1 MFIINFK
8 KMILVYNYLQIIRLH
23 KIMSKKI
30 LNTFLPIFLFSSLI
44 LPIFAQQIDTSL
56 LSNLS
61 PEQIQKAK
69 ELYLNNNN
77 NSGIGLES
85 FDSEKKDLND
95 SLYNEESTVKAL
107 SEKDKG
113 LDMELALALKNKP
126 VIKKFGYDF
135 FNSMPTSISAVGDL
149 PLPNDYRISLKDQL
163 TIMLSGSKEIVFDLR
178 VKLDGTIL
186 FPEIG
191 SLSVA
196 GDTFEAVKEK
206 ITTLVNQSYIGV
218 SVNVSIKNLSAKKI
232 TIVGAV
238 KTPGTY
244 LVNPF
249 TTITSSLAYSGGVE
263 EIGTLRNIK
272 LIKSNGDIFNFDL
285 YDLLVNGDRSDDL
298 TLDAGDTILIG
309 AANQFVN
316 LVGSVK
322 RPMLYEVS
330 PKDNLEDIINFGLGF
345 KNTSNLSNISLSVLN
360 LADSSIE
367 QIQVTDLNT
376 DLKDVISVTVY
387 DYNSEYLSGVNI
399 SGAIEKPGFY
409 DLKEFNNLEDV
420 INAMNFINVYPF
432 LGVLENFDID
442 NLKRSITLFN
452 INDPSTYKDIS
463 LTQNSKI
470 HFLELL
476 KPKEYLNIE
485 ELEIQPQFKSIV
497 DISDESKKLIQSYSL
512 SIQHK
517 DGNFLMPVVG
527 YFSVVSFIEMLGLDM
542 SYVDLKATFISPVD
556 DFILNQS
563 YTAMKFIASKYSTL
577 KFRSLINN
585 LIKVDIDG
593 AINYPGQYTIPP
605 NSTIEDLY
613 NQLGGFKEVANLD
626 AVIFKRLSI
635 KKNQIKAIKQS
646 QKSLNDAILAN
657 NIKNNDSS
665 LDPSIIASLNLE
677 IDDDNLGRISG
688 DFKPNSSGAR
698 NTILRDGDSIFVPV
712 KSNTITVLG
721 DVLNPSSFVFDS
733 NLTINDAINQSGGVK
748 KTADS
753 KNIYIIH
760 ADGLVDR
767 KRKNLFSGSNKLKP
781 GDTIVVPIKIET
793 RDQNFR
799 TIVSISQLLADLA
812 FSAVA
817 LDNLQQSD

>member
-1 MFIINFK
+1 MP
-8 KMILVYNYLQIIRLH
+8 
-23 KIMSKKI
+23 KKI
-30 LNTFLPIFLFSSLI
+30 LNTFLPILLFSSLI
-44 LPIFAQQIDTSL
+44 FPIFAQQIDTSL

-61 PEQIQKAK
+61 PEQIQAAK
-69 ELYLNNNN
+69 DLYLNNNTQM
-77 NSGIGLES
+77 GLES
-85 FDSEKKDLND
+85 FDSEKKDLD
-95 SLYNEESTVKAL
+95 ESLYNKESAVKAV
-107 SEKDKG
+107 SNKKEP
-113 LDMELALALKNKP
+113 LDRDRP

-135 FNSMPTSISAVGDL
+135 FSSMPTSTSAVGDL
-149 PLPNDYRISLKDQL
+149 PLPNDYRISLKDQF

-196 GDTFEAVKEK
+196 GETYEDVKEK
-206 ITTLVNQSYIGV
+206 ITNLVNQSYIGV
-218 SVNVSIKNLSAKKI
+218 SVDVSIKNLSAKKI

-249 TTITSSLAYSGGVE
+249 STITSSLAYSGGVE

-316 LVGSVK
+316 LIGSVN

-360 LADSSIE
+360 LADSSID
-367 QIQVTDLNT
+367 QIQATDLNT
-376 DLKDVISVTVY
+376 DLKDVISITVY
-387 DYNSEYLSGVNI
+387 DYNSEFLSGVHI

-409 DLKEFNNLEDV
+409 SLKEFNNLEDV
-420 INAMNFINVYPF
+420 INTVNYINVYPF
-432 LGVLENFDID
+432 LGVLESFDTG
-442 NLKRSITLFN
+442 NLKRSIKLFN
-452 INDPSTYKDIS
+452 INDPGTYKDIS

-470 HFLELL
+470 HFLKILE
-476 KPKEYLNIE
+476 PKEYLNIKE
-485 ELEIQPQFKSIV
+485 SEIQPQLESIV
-497 DISDESKKLIQSYSL
+497 QISDESKKLVQSYTL

-527 YFSVVSFIEMLGLDM
+527 YFSVNDFIEMLGLDM
-542 SYVDLKATFISPVD
+542 SYVDLEATYISPVD
-556 DFILNQS
+556 DFIINQS
-563 YTAMKFIASKYSTL
+563 FKAMKFIATKYNTL

-585 LIKVDIDG
+585 LIDVNVSG
-593 AINYPGQYTIPP
+593 AVKYPGKYTLTP

-626 AVIFKRLSI
+626 AVVFKRLSI
-635 KKNQIKAIKQS
+635 KESQLRVIKQS
-646 QKSLNDAILAN
+646 QKSLNDAILAE
-657 NIKNNDSS
+657 NINDSVS
-665 LDPSIIASLNLE
+665 NLDPSIIASLNLD

-688 DFKPNSSGAR
+688 NFAPNSQGAR

-712 KSNTITVLG
+712 NSNTITILG
-721 DVLNPSSFVFDS
+721 DVLNPSTFVFDG
-733 NLTINDAINQSGGVK
+733 NLTIEDAINQSGGVK
-748 KTADS
+748 KTADK
-753 KNIYIIH
+753 KNIYVIH
-760 ADGLVDR
+760 ADGLVN
-767 KRKNLFSGSNKLKP
+767 KKNKNLFSGSNTLKP

-793 RDQNFR
+793 RDQSLR
-799 TIVSISQLLADLA
+799 SIVSISQLLADLA

-817 LDNLQQSD
+817 LDNLQTN